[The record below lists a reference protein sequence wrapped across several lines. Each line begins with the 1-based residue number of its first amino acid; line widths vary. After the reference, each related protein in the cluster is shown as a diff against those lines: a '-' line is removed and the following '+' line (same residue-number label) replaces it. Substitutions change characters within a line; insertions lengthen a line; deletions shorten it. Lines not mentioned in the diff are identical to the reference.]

1 MLASR
6 FARASAF
13 YPKIPAPGRK
23 KSAYKHAPFCPHRGG
38 ITAVTSC
45 FVGGLEF
52 RPEGFDG
59 FHATR
64 DPAILEELNQ
74 VLTASGL
81 VGIGDS
87 RRLKAPVHGSLD
99 CEAVKPRDSAAPC
112 NLGVRDVTVAGEDQI
127 EHYRTREA
135 LFEDRERER
144 WRWFRSPLRLRRTR
158 SQKEEDGRDRA
169 EGCEPADMALF
180 AHERSMMIIPV
191 KSNAFDGLRTDD
203 SRHDF
208 RSRAPGICG

>member
-13 YPKIPAPGRK
+13 YPKIPTPGRK
-23 KSAYKHAPFCPHRGG
+23 KKRVQTRAFCPHRGG

-45 FVGGLEF
+45 FVGWLEF

-59 FHATR
+59 FDATR

-74 VLTASGL
+74 VLTTSGL
-81 VGIGDS
+81 IGVGDS

-127 EHYRTREA
+127 EH
-135 LFEDRERER
+135 
-144 WRWFRSPLRLRRTR
+144 
-158 SQKEEDGRDRA
+158 
-169 EGCEPADMALF
+169 
-180 AHERSMMIIPV
+180 H
-191 KSNAFDGLRTDD
+191 
-203 SRHDF
+203 
-208 RSRAPGICG
+208 